1 MANVAKWLRQ
11 WIVVPPFVGSN
22 PIVRPFFHPWV
33 LMSRSFWQRLLG
45 LVLVLLLSTI
55 LGACGGDRLRTTAGD
70 TIVIGTTA
78 RLRTLDPADAYE
90 TLAGLLLY
98 NMGDRLYTYAPDS
111 HELVPQLATALPEVS
126 EDGLTYRI
134 PLRRGVRFHDGTEFN
149 AAAMAF
155 SLQRFMESGGQPSS
169 LLAGRVAAIRAIG
182 EDLLEIQLKEPF
194 VALPHLLAFSGLCA
208 VSPTVYAAAGDRF
221 LPTQFVGTG
230 PYRLA
235 AYGTDGVRLEPF
247 REYWGEAPRNA
258 GIRLQIFSSSA
269 NLYNAF
275 RTGSVDVAA
284 GALDP
289 NQIRALKE
297 QASRYH
303 WQAIAGVGNAIT
315 VLSVNLR
322 QPPWDQLAARQLLA
336 ASINRHRLEE
346 RVFLGQVDPLYS
358 LVPSLF
364 PVSEPVFRERYGDG
378 QPATL
383 RQWLEAVPTPL
394 VVNLWYRANVPSNV
408 LAATV
413 LKASL
418 ERDLGDRVQVQL
430 DSADAATIYRNLPSG
445 AYPLVMLDWYGD
457 FYDPDNYLEPFLS
470 CDRGSLSTGCESGA
484 SAAWGSFFYSPE
496 ANALIAASRREA
508 NPQQRDALLRQLQVL
523 NAEAVAFIPLWQ
535 SQTTLFAQPNIRG
548 LALNVNQYFSFAALQ
563 KSP

>member
-1 MANVAKWLRQ
+1 MVQCRWR
-11 WIVVPPFVGSN
+11 
-22 PIVRPFFHPWV
+22 
-33 LMSRSFWQRLLG
+33 RLLWAG
-45 LVLVLLLSTI
+45 LALLLAVV
-55 LGACGGDRLRTTAGD
+55 LGACGGDRLTTGA
-70 TIVIGTTA
+70 TPNAIVIGTTA

-98 NMGDRLYTYAPDS
+98 NMGDRLYTYAPNS
-111 HELVPQLATALPEVS
+111 HELIPQLATALPEVS
-126 EDGLTYRI
+126 DDGLTYRI

-155 SLQRFMESGGQPSS
+155 SLQRFIESGGQPSS
-169 LLAGRVAAIRAIG
+169 LLAGRVAAIKAVG
-182 EDLLEIQLKEPF
+182 DDLLEIHLKEPF

-208 VSPTVYAAAGDRF
+208 ISPTAYAAAGNRF

-247 REYWGEAPRNA
+247 KAYWGGAPRNQ
-258 GIRLQIFSSSA
+258 GIRLQVFSSSA

-297 QASRYH
+297 QANRHH
-303 WQAIAGVGNAIT
+303 WQAIAGAGNAIT
-315 VLSVNLR
+315 VLSLNLR

-336 ASINRHRLEE
+336 ASINRQRLQE
-346 RVFLGQVDPLYS
+346 RVFLGAVDPLYS

-364 PVSEPVFRERYGDG
+364 PVSEPVFRNFYGEG
-378 QPATL
+378 QPSTIVRWLAATPFT
-383 RQWLEAVPTPL
+383 AASPL
-394 VVNLWYRANVPSNV
+394 VVNLWYRANIPSNV

-418 ERDLGDRVQVQL
+418 ERDLGDRVRVQL
-430 DSADAATIYRNLPSG
+430 DSADSATIYRNLETG
-445 AYPLVMLDWYGD
+445 AYPLVLLDWYGD

-470 CDRGSLSTGCESGA
+470 CDRGSPTAGCDSGA
-484 SAAWGSFFYSPE
+484 SAAWGSFFYSPA
-496 ANALIAASRREA
+496 ANTLIAASRRQG
-508 NPQQRDALLRQLQVL
+508 NPQRRDELLRQLQVL

-535 SQTTLFAQPNIRG
+535 SQTTLFVQPTIRG
-548 LALNVNQYFSFAALQ
+548 LALDVNQYFAFAALQ